1 MKAERKN
8 LKIKLTVCIGIGVVL
23 LCALINSRSNVI
35 KTEQDTSRF
44 VPMDVIDGSLNSN
57 EMRASVNSEEI
68 GSSSLNYAIV
78 STSTVSNPIIGD
90 VDGDGLLTPVDAEL
104 ISEMYVKRIEKDNI
118 VTIGSRTLKITD
130 AVMKRMDT
138 DGNGVINSVD
148 AQKVKQEF
156 STTNQGLNA
165 LSENSHTFELVQ
177 YETDPDEVKFS
188 KVTATSS
195 SSNNTTVA
203 TTKIDSGN
211 IIVNFQDGYDVS
223 GDFTLTIGSSNG
235 TANIK
240 LRKDYYVIVSTTQ
253 VSNPIAGDVDGDGL
267 LTKIDSMLIS
277 DKFLGAIG
285 KGDKVTIG
293 SRTLEITD
301 AVIKR
306 MYVDGDE
313 DIDQSDATEVIKKSD
328 SYQVMNI
335 SQKDEYSYELV
346 RREAYNKYTKVTAT
360 KSISNE
366 EKIAT
371 VSITNDGGI
380 TVKFPAEGQT
390 GKFEININGVA
401 NIKIEKGKVY
411 LVSTTTVSNPIVG
424 DVDGD
429 GLLTDLDAR
438 LILKYSVGNIKK
450 NSEVQIGPKTLTI
463 TEEII
468 KNIMDFNRDE
478 EADGSDASNILQEV
492 DKNNQLFYGSLM
504 GVMETSKNKFE
515 QVDIIN
521 CENSNTSAADVNV
534 IDNVINITG
543 KTDGD
548 YEISVN
554 GGAATSK
561 LAVPV
566 ARTIV
571 GEYFESIDALYDRAS
586 EINSNLEVELL
597 RNVETGI
604 TGTIKAKSF
613 TLDLNGYTYK
623 YTGSEYAISVEGFD
637 NDAGFYLCDTK
648 GTGNLVANDGTAISA
663 VGYCKTESTKDKY
676 GEAEINA
683 NIEAKYGAYSYSN
696 GKILVSGGKI
706 TSTSTGISA
715 GDWGSIE
722 IRSGEIESTLS
733 SAIVV
738 GSVYTSAN
746 TVKITGGT
754 IIGKQ
759 QGLELY
765 AVGDYGCKLVDGI
778 IRGEDSGVYIYEKST
793 SKDPVFIFSGGE
805 IQGKTKAISGTDPIY
820 EDGYEGRSG
829 TKLINGATYKT
840 LTPAV
845 VIPTPTVGEVQW
857 SQTDEGTFNYAWI
870 ETEGKAGYTLQ
881 WASYNMNTNAID
893 GEWKNASSEGNGAVI
908 TTNNGI
914 SGADDSGY
922 VLGES
927 VAFRYKITDNNYG
940 NYVIKRFI
948 ENTAPVI
955 TEAVQI
961 GSTDTTATIRVR
973 ATDSE
978 SGIGEMYVAEVVGN
992 TTYTCNYTMKK
1003 DERGNYYEVIA
1014 SGLKAGIH
1022 DSPELVV
1029 QDACGNTARQGLG
1042 TIDVGKYKV
1051 TFDANGGNVDN
1062 GKEYM
1067 YCFYGDKYEELP
1079 TPTKAGYKF
1088 VGWFTEKN
1096 GGTEVTKDTSVPEG
1110 DHTLYAKWEERAL
1123 NSIEVAT
1130 MPTKTVYRLNS
1141 QLDLTGGKLKLIY
1154 NNGETDTIDMSK
1166 EGVSVSGFNS
1176 STEGEKTLT
1185 ITYGGKSTS
1194 FKVTV
1199 TQRELSAITIEKSPD
1214 KTQYF
1219 EGENFDKTGMVVKAE
1234 YKNPYTDKVDVTD
1247 SITITN
1253 GDNLKI
1259 GTTSVEISY
1268 TENEITKTVTQT
1280 ITVEAGS
1287 YTVSYDGNGSTSGS
1301 METSTFTRHENVTLS
1316 ENTYKQEYTVTYNY
1330 NYEGSTNRDVTV
1342 SSTFLGWADTSD
1354 ATEKVYDDKANVRDL
1369 AEQGANKT
1377 LYAVWQNGTI
1387 ILETPTRDGYTFKG
1401 WAATEDATEGT
1412 MPDEEEHPV
1421 KANSVLYAV
1430 WKKIEDKE
1438 EKIQTY
1444 IDVTG
1449 KVEPGE
1455 TITSTVGV
1463 ITGNKKVKSIS
1474 GKIEYDSESLEY
1486 IKYSIIKEN
1495 WKLTSFNETTGEF
1508 VVEVE
1513 DAYKDNEDMFATGT
1527 EEIFK
1532 LDFKVKDDF
1541 DGKSLKISLGS
1552 VSATDSENNKVLG
1565 TDTVKT
1571 ITVKQ
1576 DDPVD
1581 PGQNTNTNVNTNSN
1595 TNNTNSNTNNTNSNT
1610 NTNNNTNNVSNTNTN
1625 RNTNTSAS
1633 TNTNGQKNDQTTANK
1648 VLPKAGQSLIVII
1661 IGIAVIAS
1669 GTIIFVKY
1677 KNS

>member
-1 MKAERKN
+1 MKAERKS
-8 LKIKLTVCIGIGVVL
+8 LKIKLAVCIGIGVVL
-23 LCALINSRSNVI
+23 LFALINSRSNVI

-90 VDGDGLLTPVDAEL
+90 VDGDGLLTPVDAQL
-104 ISEMYVKRIEKDNI
+104 ISEMIVKRIEKDSI

-138 DGNGVINSVD
+138 DGNGVITSGD
-148 AQKVKQEF
+148 AQKVHQEF
-156 STTNQGLNA
+156 ATTNQGLNA
-165 LSENSHTFELVQ
+165 FSENSHTFELVQ
-177 YETDPDEVKFS
+177 YETNPDEVEFS

-235 TANIK
+235 TASIK
-240 LRKDYYVIVSTTQ
+240 LRKDYYVIVSTTP

-267 LTKIDSMLIS
+267 LTYIDSMLIEANTL
-277 DKFLGAIG
+277 KKI
-285 KGDKVTIG
+285 KEGDTITIG

-306 MYVDGDE
+306 MDANGNGAITLE
-313 DIDQSDATEVIKKSD
+313 DATTIGNKIKSN
-328 SYQVMNI
+328 QLMNI
-335 SQKDEYSYELV
+335 NQKDEYSYELV

-360 KSISNE
+360 KSISNAE
-366 EKIAT
+366 NIAT
-371 VSITNDGGI
+371 VSITTNGDIAVKLSTESTRGGN
-380 TVKFPAEGQT
+380 
-390 GKFEININGVA
+390 FEININGVA
-401 NIKIEKGKVY
+401 NIKLEKGEVY
-411 LVSTTTVSNPIVG
+411 LVSTTTVSDPIVG

-429 GLLTDLDAR
+429 GLLTNLDAL
-438 LILKYSVGNIKK
+438 LILKYDVGQIKE
-450 NSEVQIGPKTLTI
+450 NSEVQIGSKTLTI

-468 KNIMDFNRDE
+468 KNIMDFDRSGE
-478 EADGSDASNILQEV
+478 VTAGDANGILLEV
-492 DKNNQLFYGSLM
+492 YKNNQLFYGSLM
-504 GVMETSKNKFE
+504 IVMETSENKFE

-543 KTDGD
+543 KTEGD

-554 GGAATSK
+554 GGAATAK

-571 GEYFESIDALYDRAS
+571 GEYFESIDAVYDCVNGD
-586 EINSNLEVELL
+586 INSNLEVELL

-648 GTGNLVANDGTAISA
+648 GTGNLVANDGTAIYTVSVNNNTNSHTA
-663 VGYCKTESTKDKY
+663 
-676 GEAEINA
+676 EAEINA
-683 NIEAKYGAYSYSN
+683 NIEAKYGAESNIN

-706 TSTSTGISA
+706 TSTSTGIFA
-715 GDWGSIE
+715 GDYGNIE
-722 IRSGEIESTLS
+722 IRRGKIESTSS

-746 TVKITGGT
+746 TVNITGGT
-754 IIGKQ
+754 IIGKKH
-759 QGLELY
+759 GLELY
-765 AVGDYGCKLVDGI
+765 AVGDYGCKLVNGI

-840 LTPAV
+840 LTPAI

-870 ETEGKAGYTLQ
+870 EAEGKAGYTLQ
-881 WASYNMNTNAID
+881 WAPYNINTNAID
-893 GEWKNASSEGNGAVI
+893 GEWKNASSEGNGTVI

-927 VAFRYKITDNNYG
+927 VAFRYKITEDNYG
-940 NYVIKRFI
+940 DYVVKRFT

-961 GSTDTTATIRVR
+961 GLTSVTAIIKVR

-978 SGIGEMYVAEVVGN
+978 SGIGEMYMGEIIGD

-1003 DERGNYYEVIA
+1003 DEKGNYYEVIVN
-1014 SGLKAGIH
+1014 GLKAGTY
-1022 DSPELVV
+1022 DSPDLIVK
-1029 QDACGNTARQGLG
+1029 DACGNSTSIGLG
-1042 TIDVGKYKV
+1042 VVDVGRYKV

-1110 DHTLYAKWEERAL
+1110 DHTLYAKWEVRAL

-1176 STEGEKTLT
+1176 STEGKKTLT

-1330 NYEGSTNRDVTV
+1330 NYEGSTNKDVTV

-1377 LYAVWQNGTI
+1377 LYAVWQKGTI

-1430 WKKIEDKE
+1430 WQKIEDKE

-1455 TITSTVGV
+1455 TITATVGV
-1463 ITGNKKVKSIS
+1463 ITGNKKVKAIS
-1474 GKIEYDSESLEY
+1474 GKIEYDSDSLEF
-1486 IKYSIIKEN
+1486 IKYSVVKEN
-1495 WKLTSFNETTGEF
+1495 WKLTSFDETTGEF

-1541 DGKSLKISLGS
+1541 NDKSLKISLGS

-1595 TNNTNSNTNNTNSNT
+1595 TNNTNSNTN
-1610 NTNNNTNNVSNTNTN
+1610 TNNNTNNISNTNTN
-1625 RNTNTSAS
+1625 KNTNTNTSAS